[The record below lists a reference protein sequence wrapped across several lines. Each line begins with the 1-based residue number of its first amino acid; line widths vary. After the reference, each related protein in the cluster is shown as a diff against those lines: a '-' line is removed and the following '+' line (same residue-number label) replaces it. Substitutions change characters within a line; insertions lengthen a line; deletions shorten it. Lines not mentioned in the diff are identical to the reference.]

1 MSIVAVIAEFH
12 PYHNGHHYLLE
23 QAMSLSHADHAVALM
38 SGNFLQRGSIAL
50 WDKYTRAEMAVADGF
65 DLCLE
70 LPFVYATG
78 SAGDFADGAVAILN
92 KLQTVDSL
100 AFGVEQA
107 EPEMFEQIAEILTGE
122 PENYQLALKQALK
135 NGASYP
141 KARQTAIAAICG
153 DSAAALLETPNNTL
167 ALSYLCAIKKLH
179 ANIKPIFI
187 KRISNDYH
195 DTDLQAQIS
204 SATAIRTALT
214 EGTDFSEL
222 ASQVPPTTYC
232 RMNTPTRSYLSDAML
247 TPFVQA
253 CRLREPT
260 LSDICD
266 ISPTLADK
274 LQRAPYPIDYEALVE
289 QLKTKNI
296 TRSRIARALL
306 HLLLGY
312 TESDRQAFIRHGYG
326 FYANILALKKES
338 SKLVRLLHDCSEIPI
353 ITKKADFESILAE
366 YAATAS
372 PQDKAAYTSLAHTM
386 WQYDLRATE
395 LYNCICFNQY
405 GITLPNDYTRKLPVL

>member
-1 MSIVAVIAEFH
+1 MSNVAVIAEFH
-12 PYHNGHHYLLE
+12 PYHNGHHYLFE
-23 QAMSLSHADHAVALM
+23 EAMSLSHADHAVALM

-78 SAGDFADGAVAILN
+78 SARDFADGSVAILS
-92 KLQTVDSL
+92 KLHAIDYL

-107 EPEMFEQIAEILTGE
+107 EPEVFEQMAEILTEE
-122 PENYQLALKQALK
+122 PENYQIALKQALK

-141 KARQTAIAAICG
+141 KARQMAIAAICG
-153 DSAAALLETPNNTL
+153 DSAAALLDTPNNTL
-167 ALSYLCAIKKLH
+167 ALSYLCAIRKLQ
-179 ANIKPIFI
+179 ADIKPIFI

-195 DTDLQAQIS
+195 DTNLQAQIS
-204 SATAIRTALT
+204 SATAIRAALSAGSDVST
-214 EGTDFSEL
+214 L
-222 ASQVPPTTYC
+222 ASQVPATTYL
-232 RMNTPTRSYLSDAML
+232 RMDTPNHTYLSDAMF

-253 CRLREPT
+253 SRLREPD

-266 ISPTLADK
+266 ISPALADK
-274 LQRAPYPIDYEALVE
+274 LQHAPYPIDYETLVE
-289 QLKTKNI
+289 QLKTKEI

-312 TESDRQAFIRHGYG
+312 TESDRQKFIEFGYAY
-326 FYANILALKKES
+326 YANILALKKES
-338 SKLVRLLHDCSEIPI
+338 SSLIRQLHEASGIPV
-353 ITKKADFESILAE
+353 ITKKADFDSMFTAYPAINTELAR
-366 YAATAS
+366 
-372 PQDKAAYTSLAHTM
+372 TM

-395 LYNCICFNQY
+395 LYNCIYYNHY

>member
-1 MSIVAVIAEFH
+1 MSNVAVIAEFH
-12 PYHNGHHYLLE
+12 PYHNGHHYLFE
-23 QAMSLSHADHAVALM
+23 EAMSLSHADHAIALM

-78 SAGDFADGAVAILN
+78 SAGDFADGAVAILK
-92 KLQTVDSL
+92 KLHAIDYL
-100 AFGVEQA
+100 AFGVEEA
-107 EPEMFEQIAEILTGE
+107 EPEVFEQITEILTVE

-135 NGASYP
+135 SGASYP

-153 DSAAALLETPNNTL
+153 DSAAALLKTPNNTL

-195 DTDLQAQIS
+195 DTDLQTQIS

-214 EGTDFSEL
+214 SGTDVSAL
-222 ASQVPPTTYC
+222 AAQVPPATYL
-232 RMNTPTRSYLSDAML
+232 RMDTPTHTYLSDAML

-253 CRLREPT
+253 CRLREPDLT
-260 LSDICD
+260 NICD
-266 ISPTLADK
+266 ISPALADK
-274 LQRAPYPIDYEALVE
+274 LERMPYPTGYEALVE
-289 QLKTKNI
+289 QLKTKDI

-312 TESDRQAFIRHGYG
+312 TESDRQKFIGSGYAY
-326 FYANILALKKES
+326 YANILALKKDS
-338 SKLVRLLHDCSEIPI
+338 SGLIRRLHAASEIPV
-353 ITKKADFESILAE
+353 ITKKADFDSMLSS
-366 YAATAS
+366 YPATHAG
-372 PQDKAAYTSLAHTM
+372 PARTM

-395 LYNCICFNQY
+395 LYNCIYYNHY

>member
-1 MSIVAVIAEFH
+1 MSNVAVIAEFH
-12 PYHNGHHYLLE
+12 PYHNGHHYLFE
-23 QAMSLSHADHAVALM
+23 EAMSLSHADHAIALM

-78 SAGDFADGAVAILN
+78 SAGDFADGAVSILKNLHAIN
-92 KLQTVDSL
+92 YL

-107 EPEMFEQIAEILTGE
+107 EPEVFEQVAEVLTKE

-135 NGASYP
+135 TGVSYP

-153 DSAAALLETPNNTL
+153 DSAAALLKTPNNTL
-167 ALSYLCAIKKLH
+167 ALSYLCAIRKLQ
-179 ANIKPIFI
+179 ADIKPIFI

-204 SATAIRTALT
+204 SATAIRSALAT
-214 EGTDFSEL
+214 GSHISVL
-222 ASQVPPTTYC
+222 ASQVPPTTYL
-232 RMNTPTRSYLSDAML
+232 RMNAPDHTYLSDAML

-253 CRLREPT
+253 CRISKPD

-266 ISPTLADK
+266 ISPALADK
-274 LQRAPYPIDYEALVE
+274 LQHAPYPIDYEVLVE
-289 QLKTKNI
+289 QLKTKDI

-312 TESDRQAFIRHGYG
+312 TESDRQKFIESGYAY
-326 FYANILALKKES
+326 YANILALKKDS
-338 SKLVRLLHDCSEIPI
+338 SGLIRRLHETSEIPV
-353 ITKKADFESILAE
+353 ITKKADFDSVLSAYPATLAG
-366 YAATAS
+366 
-372 PQDKAAYTSLAHTM
+372 PAHTM

-395 LYNCICFNQY
+395 LYNCIYYNHY
-405 GITLPNDYTRKLPVL
+405 GVTLPNDYTRKLPVL

>member
-1 MSIVAVIAEFH
+1 MSNVAVIAEFH
-12 PYHNGHHYLLE
+12 PYHNGHHYLFE
-23 QAMSLSHADHAVALM
+23 EAMSLSHADHAIALM

-78 SAGDFADGAVAILN
+78 SAGDFADGAVAILKN
-92 KLQTVDSL
+92 LHAIDYL
-100 AFGVEQA
+100 AFGVEEA
-107 EPEMFEQIAEILTGE
+107 EPELFKQVAEILTKE

-141 KARQTAIAAICG
+141 KARQMAIATICG

-167 ALSYLCAIKKLH
+167 ALSYLCAIRKLQ
-179 ANIKPIFI
+179 ADIKPIFI

-195 DTDLQAQIS
+195 DTDLQTQIS
-204 SATAIRTALT
+204 SATAIRTALAT
-214 EGTDFSEL
+214 GSDVSVL
-222 ASQVPPTTYC
+222 AAQVPTTTYS
-232 RMNTPTRSYLSDAML
+232 RMKAPTHTYLSDAML

-253 CRLREPT
+253 CRLREPE

-266 ISPTLADK
+266 ISPALADK
-274 LQRAPYPIDYEALVE
+274 LQHAPYPIDYETLVE
-289 QLKTKNI
+289 QLKTKDI

-312 TESDRQAFIRHGYG
+312 TESDRQKFIGSGYAY
-326 FYANILALKKES
+326 YANILALKKDS
-338 SKLVRLLHDCSEIPI
+338 SGLIRRLHEASGIPV
-353 ITKKADFESILAE
+353 ITKKADFDSVLSA
-366 YAATAS
+366 YPATLTGPAR
-372 PQDKAAYTSLAHTM
+372 TM

-395 LYNCICFNQY
+395 LYNCIYYNHY

>member
-1 MSIVAVIAEFH
+1 
-12 PYHNGHHYLLE
+12 
-23 QAMSLSHADHAVALM
+23 MSLSHADHAVSLM

-65 DLCLE
+65 DLSLE

-78 SAGDFADGAVAILN
+78 SARDFADGAVAILS
-92 KLQTVDSL
+92 KLHAIDYL

-107 EPEMFEQIAEILTGE
+107 EPEMFDEIAEILVEE

-141 KARQTAIAAICG
+141 KARQMAIATICG

-167 ALSYLCAIKKLH
+167 ALSYLCAIRKLNAH
-179 ANIKPIFI
+179 IKPIFI

-214 EGTDFSEL
+214 EGTDVSAL
-222 ASQVPPTTYC
+222 ASQVPPTTYL
-232 RMNTPTRSYLSDAML
+232 RMNAPDHTYLSDAML

-253 CRLREPT
+253 CRLREPD

-266 ISPTLADK
+266 MSPALADK
-274 LQRAPYPIDYEALVE
+274 LQRTPYTIDYEVLVE
-289 QLKTKNI
+289 QLKTKDI

-312 TESDRQAFIRHGYG
+312 TESNRQKFIDSGYAC
-326 FYANILALKKES
+326 YANILALKKES
-338 SKLVRLLHDCSEIPI
+338 SGLIRRLHAASEIPV
-353 ITKKADFESILAE
+353 ITKKADFDSVLSAYPATLAG
-366 YAATAS
+366 
-372 PQDKAAYTSLAHTM
+372 PAHTM

-395 LYNCICFNQY
+395 LYNCIYYNHY
-405 GITLPNDYTRKLPVL
+405 GVTLPNDYTRKLPVL

>member
-1 MSIVAVIAEFH
+1 
-12 PYHNGHHYLLE
+12 
-23 QAMSLSHADHAVALM
+23 MSLSHADHSIALM

-78 SAGDFADGAVAILN
+78 SAGDFADGAVAIL
-92 KLQTVDSL
+92 KSLHAIDYL

-107 EPEMFEQIAEILTGE
+107 EPEMFDEIAEILVEE

-135 NGASYP
+135 TGASYP
-141 KARQTAIAAICG
+141 KARQMAIATICG

-167 ALSYLCAIKKLH
+167 ALSYLCAIRKLQTD
-179 ANIKPIFI
+179 IKPIFI
-187 KRISNDYH
+187 KRIVNDYH

-204 SATAIRTALT
+204 SATAIRTALAT
-214 EGTDFSEL
+214 GSDVSVL
-222 ASQVPPTTYC
+222 AAQVPTTTYS
-232 RMNTPTRSYLSDAML
+232 RMKAPTHTYLSDAML

-253 CRLREPT
+253 CRLREPE

-266 ISPTLADK
+266 ISPALADK
-274 LQRAPYPIDYEALVE
+274 LQHAPYPTDYETLVE
-289 QLKTKNI
+289 QLKTKDI

-312 TESDRQAFIRHGYG
+312 TESDRQKFIGSGYAY
-326 FYANILALKKES
+326 YANILALKKDS
-338 SKLVRLLHDCSEIPI
+338 SGLIRRLHEASRIPV
-353 ITKKADFESILAE
+353 ITKKADFDSVLSSYPATLAGP
-366 YAATAS
+366 AC
-372 PQDKAAYTSLAHTM
+372 TM

-395 LYNCICFNQY
+395 LYNCIYYNHY
-405 GITLPNDYTRKLPVL
+405 GVTLPNDYTRKLPVL

>member
-1 MSIVAVIAEFH
+1 MSNVAVIAEFH
-12 PYHNGHHYLLE
+12 PYHNGHHYLFE
-23 QAMSLSHADHAVALM
+23 EAMSLSHADHAIALM

-65 DLCLE
+65 NLCLE

-78 SAGDFADGAVAILN
+78 SAGDFADGAVAILS
-92 KLQTVDSL
+92 KLHSIDYL
-100 AFGVEQA
+100 AFGVEEA
-107 EPEMFEQIAEILTGE
+107 EPEVFEQMADILTVE

-135 NGASYP
+135 SGASYP

-153 DSAAALLETPNNTL
+153 DSAAALLKTPNNTL

-195 DTDLQAQIS
+195 DTDLQTQIS
-204 SATAIRTALT
+204 SATAIRTALAK
-214 EGTDFSEL
+214 GSNLSAL
-222 ASQVPPTTYC
+222 AAQVPPATYL
-232 RMNTPTRSYLSDAML
+232 RMDTPTHTYMSDAML

-253 CRLREPT
+253 CRLREPDLT
-260 LSDICD
+260 NICD
-266 ISPTLADK
+266 ISSALADK
-274 LQRAPYPIDYEALVE
+274 LQHTPYPISYETLVE
-289 QLKTKNI
+289 ELKTKDI
-296 TRSRIARALL
+296 TRSRITRALL

-312 TESDRQAFIRHGYG
+312 TESDRQEFIESGYAC
-326 FYANILALKKES
+326 YANILALKKES
-338 SKLVRLLHDCSEIPI
+338 SALIRQLHEISGIPV
-353 ITKKADFESILAE
+353 ITKKADFDSMLSAYPAIDTELAR
-366 YAATAS
+366 
-372 PQDKAAYTSLAHTM
+372 TM

-395 LYNCICFNQY
+395 LYNCIYYNHY

>member
-1 MSIVAVIAEFH
+1 
-12 PYHNGHHYLLE
+12 
-23 QAMSLSHADHAVALM
+23 MSLSHADHVIALM

-78 SAGDFADGAVAILN
+78 SAGDFADGAVAILS
-92 KLQTVDSL
+92 KLHAIDYL

-107 EPEMFEQIAEILTGE
+107 EPEMFDEIAEILVEE

-141 KARQTAIAAICG
+141 KARQMAIATICG

-167 ALSYLCAIKKLH
+167 ALSYLCAIRKLNAH
-179 ANIKPIFI
+179 IKPIFI

-204 SATAIRTALT
+204 PATYL
-214 EGTDFSEL
+214 
-222 ASQVPPTTYC
+222 
-232 RMNTPTRSYLSDAML
+232 RMETPDHTYLSDAML

-253 CRLREPT
+253 CRLREPE

-266 ISPTLADK
+266 ISPALADK
-274 LQRAPYPIDYEALVE
+274 LQHAPYPIDYEVLVE
-289 QLKTKNI
+289 QLKTKDI

-312 TESDRQAFIRHGYG
+312 TESDRQKFIGSGYAC
-326 FYANILALKKES
+326 YANILALKKES
-338 SKLVRLLHDCSEIPI
+338 SSLIRQLHESSMIPV
-353 ITKKADFESILAE
+353 ITKKADFDTIL
-366 YAATAS
+366 S
-372 PQDKAAYTSLAHTM
+372 AYPAIDTELARTM

-395 LYNCICFNQY
+395 LYNCIYYNHY

>member
-1 MSIVAVIAEFH
+1 
-12 PYHNGHHYLLE
+12 
-23 QAMSLSHADHAVALM
+23 MSLSHADHAVTLM

-65 DLCLE
+65 DLSLE

-78 SAGDFADGAVAILN
+78 SARDFADGAVAILS
-92 KLQTVDSL
+92 KLHAIDYL

-107 EPEMFEQIAEILTGE
+107 EPEMFDEIAEILVEE

-141 KARQTAIAAICG
+141 KARQMAIATICG

-167 ALSYLCAIKKLH
+167 ALSYLCAIRKLNAH
-179 ANIKPIFI
+179 IKPIFI

-214 EGTDFSEL
+214 EGTDVSAL
-222 ASQVPPTTYC
+222 ASQVPPATYL
-232 RMNTPTRSYLSDAML
+232 RMETPDHTYLSDAML

-253 CRLREPT
+253 CRLREPD

-266 ISPTLADK
+266 MSPALADK
-274 LQRAPYPIDYEALVE
+274 LQRTPYTIDYEVLVE
-289 QLKTKNI
+289 QLKTKDI

-312 TESDRQAFIRHGYG
+312 TESDRQKFIDSGYAC
-326 FYANILALKKES
+326 YANILALKKES
-338 SKLVRLLHDCSEIPI
+338 SSLIRQLHESSKIPV
-353 ITKKADFESILAE
+353 ITKKADFDTIL
-366 YAATAS
+366 S
-372 PQDKAAYTSLAHTM
+372 AYPAI
-386 WQYDLRATE
+386 DTE
-395 LYNCICFNQY
+395 LAR
-405 GITLPNDYTRKLPVL
+405 TM

>member
-1 MSIVAVIAEFH
+1 
-12 PYHNGHHYLLE
+12 
-23 QAMSLSHADHAVALM
+23 
-38 SGNFLQRGSIAL
+38 
-50 WDKYTRAEMAVADGF
+50 MAVADGF

-78 SAGDFADGAVAILN
+78 SAGDFADGAVAILK
-92 KLQTVDSL
+92 KLHAIDYL
-100 AFGVEQA
+100 AFGVEEA
-107 EPEMFEQIAEILTGE
+107 EPEVFEQMADILTVE

-135 NGASYP
+135 SGASYP
-141 KARQTAIAAICG
+141 KARHTAIAAICG
-153 DSAAALLETPNNTL
+153 DSAAALLKTPNNTL

-214 EGTDFSEL
+214 SGTDVSAL
-222 ASQVPPTTYC
+222 TAQVPPATYL
-232 RMNTPTRSYLSDAML
+232 RMDTPPHTYLSDAML

-253 CRLREPT
+253 CRLREPDLT
-260 LSDICD
+260 NICD
-266 ISPTLADK
+266 ISPALTDK
-274 LQRAPYPIDYEALVE
+274 LERMPYPTDYEALVE
-289 QLKTKNI
+289 QLKTKDI

-312 TESDRQAFIRHGYG
+312 TESDRQKFIGSGYAY
-326 FYANILALKKES
+326 YANILALKKDS
-338 SKLVRLLHDCSEIPI
+338 SGLIRQLHAASEIPV
-353 ITKKADFESILAE
+353 ITKKADFDSMLSS
-366 YAATAS
+366 YPATHAG
-372 PQDKAAYTSLAHTM
+372 PARTM

-395 LYNCICFNQY
+395 LYNCIYYNHY
-405 GITLPNDYTRKLPVL
+405 GITLPNDYTRKLPIL

>member
-1 MSIVAVIAEFH
+1 
-12 PYHNGHHYLLE
+12 
-23 QAMSLSHADHAVALM
+23 MSLSHADHAIALM

-78 SAGDFADGAVAILN
+78 SARDFADGAVAILS
-92 KLQTVDSL
+92 KLHAIDYL
-100 AFGVEQA
+100 AFGVERA
-107 EPEMFEQIAEILTGE
+107 EPEMFEQMAEILTKE

-141 KARQTAIAAICG
+141 KAKQVAIAAICG

-167 ALSYLCAIKKLH
+167 ALSYLCAIRKLH
-179 ANIKPIFI
+179 ADIKPIFI

-204 SATAIRTALT
+204 SATAIRTALAA
-214 EGTDFSEL
+214 GSDVSAL
-222 ASQVPPTTYC
+222 ASQVPPATYL
-232 RMNTPTRSYLSDAML
+232 RIDTPNHTYLSDAMF

-253 CRLREPT
+253 CRIGKPN

-266 ISPTLADK
+266 ISPALADK
-274 LQRAPYPIDYEALVE
+274 LQRTPYPIDYETLVE
-289 QLKTKNI
+289 QLKTKDI

-312 TESDRQAFIRHGYG
+312 TESNRQKFVESGYAY
-326 FYANILALKKES
+326 YANILALKKES
-338 SKLVRLLHDCSEIPI
+338 SSLIRQLHEASGIPV
-353 ITKKADFESILAE
+353 ITKKADFDSMF
-366 YAATAS
+366 
-372 PQDKAAYTSLAHTM
+372 AAYPAINTELARTM

-395 LYNCICFNQY
+395 LYNCIYYNHY

>member
-1 MSIVAVIAEFH
+1 
-12 PYHNGHHYLLE
+12 
-23 QAMSLSHADHAVALM
+23 MSLTRADHAIALM

-78 SAGDFADGAVAILN
+78 SARDFADGAVAILS
-92 KLQTVDSL
+92 KLHAIDYL

-107 EPEMFEQIAEILTGE
+107 KPEMFEQVAEILTEE

-135 NGASYP
+135 NGVSYP

-153 DSAAALLETPNNTL
+153 DSAAALLKTPNNTL
-167 ALSYLCAIKKLH
+167 ALSYLCAIRKLH
-179 ANIKPIFI
+179 ADIKPIFI

-204 SATAIRTALT
+204 SATAIRTALAA
-214 EGTDFSEL
+214 GSDVSAL
-222 ASQVPPTTYC
+222 ASQVPATTYL
-232 RMNTPTRSYLSDAML
+232 RMDTPNHTYLSDAMF

-253 CRLREPT
+253 CRLREPD

-266 ISPTLADK
+266 ISPALADK
-274 LQRAPYPIDYEALVE
+274 LQRAPYPINYEALVE
-289 QLKTKNI
+289 QLKTKDI
-296 TRSRIARALL
+296 TRSRIARAFL

-312 TESDRQAFIRHGYG
+312 TESDRQKFIKSDYAY
-326 FYANILALKKES
+326 YANILALKKES
-338 SKLVRLLHDCSEIPI
+338 SVLIRQLHEVSEIPV
-353 ITKKADFESILAE
+353 ITKKADFDSMF
-366 YAATAS
+366 TAY
-372 PQDKAAYTSLAHTM
+372 PAINTELAHTM

-395 LYNCICFNQY
+395 LYNCIYYNHY

>member
-1 MSIVAVIAEFH
+1 MSNVAVIAEFH
-12 PYHNGHHYLLE
+12 PYHNGHHYLFE
-23 QAMSLSHADHAVALM
+23 EAMSLSHADLAIALM

-50 WDKYTRAEMAVADGF
+50 WDKYTRAEMAVADGY

-78 SAGDFADGAVAILN
+78 SAGDFADGAVAIL
-92 KLQTVDSL
+92 KSLHAIDYL

-107 EPEMFEQIAEILTGE
+107 EPEVFEQVAEVLTKE

-135 NGASYP
+135 TGASYP

-153 DSAAALLETPNNTL
+153 DSAAALLKTPNNTL
-167 ALSYLCAIKKLH
+167 ALSYLCAIRKLQ
-179 ANIKPIFI
+179 ADIKPIFI

-204 SATAIRTALT
+204 SATAIRTALAT
-214 EGTDFSEL
+214 GSDVSVL
-222 ASQVPPTTYC
+222 AAQVPTTTYS
-232 RMNTPTRSYLSDAML
+232 RMGAPTHTYLSDAML

-253 CRLREPT
+253 CRLREPD

-266 ISPTLADK
+266 ISPALADK
-274 LQRAPYPIDYEALVE
+274 LQHAPYPIDYEVLVE
-289 QLKTKNI
+289 QLKTKDI

-312 TESDRQAFIRHGYG
+312 TESDRQKFIKSGYAY
-326 FYANILALKKES
+326 YANILALKKYS
-338 SKLVRLLHDCSEIPI
+338 SGLIRRLHEASEIPV
-353 ITKKADFESILAE
+353 ITKKADFDSVLSAYPATLAG
-366 YAATAS
+366 
-372 PQDKAAYTSLAHTM
+372 PAHTM

-395 LYNCICFNQY
+395 LYNCIYYNHY
-405 GITLPNDYTRKLPVL
+405 GVTLPNDYTRKLPVL

>member
-1 MSIVAVIAEFH
+1 
-12 PYHNGHHYLLE
+12 
-23 QAMSLSHADHAVALM
+23 MSLSHADHAVALM

-78 SAGDFADGAVAILN
+78 SARDFADGAVAILS
-92 KLQTVDSL
+92 KLHAIDYL

-107 EPEMFEQIAEILTGE
+107 EPEVFEQMAEILTEE

-141 KARQTAIAAICG
+141 KARQMAIAAICG
-153 DSAAALLETPNNTL
+153 DSAAALLDTPNNTL
-167 ALSYLCAIKKLH
+167 ALSYLCAIRKLQ
-179 ANIKPIFI
+179 ADIKPIFI

-204 SATAIRTALT
+204 SATAIRTALAAGSDVST
-214 EGTDFSEL
+214 L
-222 ASQVPPTTYC
+222 ASQVPATTYL
-232 RMNTPTRSYLSDAML
+232 RMDTPNHTYLSDAMF

-253 CRLREPT
+253 CRLREPD

-266 ISPTLADK
+266 ISPALADK
-274 LQRAPYPIDYEALVE
+274 LQHAPYPIDYETLVE
-289 QLKTKNI
+289 QLKTKDI

-312 TESDRQAFIRHGYG
+312 TESDRQKFIESGYAY
-326 FYANILALKKES
+326 YANILALKKES
-338 SKLVRLLHDCSEIPI
+338 SGLIRQLHEVSGIPV
-353 ITKKADFESILAE
+353 ITKKADFDFDSVL
-366 YAATAS
+366 
-372 PQDKAAYTSLAHTM
+372 AAYPAINTELARTM

-395 LYNCICFNQY
+395 LYNCIYYNHY

>member
-1 MSIVAVIAEFH
+1 MSNVAVIAEFH
-12 PYHNGHHYLLE
+12 PYHNGHHYLFE
-23 QAMSLSHADHAVALM
+23 EAMSLSHADHAIALM

-78 SAGDFADGAVAILN
+78 SAGDFADGAVSILKNLHAI
-92 KLQTVDSL
+92 DYL

-107 EPEMFEQIAEILTGE
+107 EPEVFEQVAEVLTEE

-135 NGASYP
+135 TGASYP
-141 KARQTAIAAICG
+141 KARQTAIASICG
-153 DSAAALLETPNNTL
+153 DSAAALLKTPNNTL
-167 ALSYLCAIKKLH
+167 ALSYLCAIRKLQ

-195 DTDLQAQIS
+195 DTDLQTQIS
-204 SATAIRTALT
+204 SATAIRTALAT
-214 EGTDFSEL
+214 GSDVSVL
-222 ASQVPPTTYC
+222 AAQVPTTTYL
-232 RMNTPTRSYLSDAML
+232 RMNAPDHTYLSDAML

-253 CRLREPT
+253 CRISKPD

-266 ISPTLADK
+266 ISPALADK
-274 LQRAPYPIDYEALVE
+274 LQHAPYPIDYETLVE
-289 QLKTKNI
+289 QLKTKDI

-312 TESDRQAFIRHGYG
+312 TESDRQKFIESGYAY
-326 FYANILALKKES
+326 YANILALKKDS
-338 SKLVRLLHDCSEIPI
+338 SGLIRRLHETSEIPV
-353 ITKKADFESILAE
+353 ITKKADFDSVLSAYPTTLAG
-366 YAATAS
+366 
-372 PQDKAAYTSLAHTM
+372 PAHTM

-395 LYNCICFNQY
+395 LYICIYYNHY
-405 GITLPNDYTRKLPVL
+405 GVTLPNDYTRKLPVL

>member
-1 MSIVAVIAEFH
+1 
-12 PYHNGHHYLLE
+12 
-23 QAMSLSHADHAVALM
+23 MSLSHADHAIALM

-78 SAGDFADGAVAILN
+78 SARDFADGAVSILN
-92 KLQTVDSL
+92 KLHTIDYL

-107 EPEMFEQIAEILTGE
+107 EPEMFEQMAEILTKE

-141 KARQTAIAAICG
+141 KARQMAIATICG
-153 DSAAALLETPNNTL
+153 DSEASLLETPNNTL

-195 DTDLQAQIS
+195 DTGLQAQIS
-204 SATAIRTALT
+204 SATAIRTALAA
-214 EGTDFSEL
+214 GSDVSVL
-222 ASQVPPTTYC
+222 ASQVPPATC
-232 RMNTPTRSYLSDAML
+232 SRMDTPNHTYLSDAMF

-253 CRLREPT
+253 CRLREPD

-266 ISPTLADK
+266 ISPELADK
-274 LQRAPYPIDYEALVE
+274 LQRAPYPIDYETLVE
-289 QLKTKNI
+289 QLKTKDI

-312 TESDRQAFIRHGYG
+312 TESDRQKFIASGYAY
-326 FYANILALKKES
+326 YANILALKKES
-338 SKLVRLLHDCSEIPI
+338 SSLIRQLHESSKIPV
-353 ITKKADFESILAE
+353 ITKKADFDSVLVAYPAIDSELAR
-366 YAATAS
+366 
-372 PQDKAAYTSLAHTM
+372 TM

-395 LYNCICFNQY
+395 LYNCIYYNHY
-405 GITLPNDYTRKLPVL
+405 DITRPNDFTRKLPVL